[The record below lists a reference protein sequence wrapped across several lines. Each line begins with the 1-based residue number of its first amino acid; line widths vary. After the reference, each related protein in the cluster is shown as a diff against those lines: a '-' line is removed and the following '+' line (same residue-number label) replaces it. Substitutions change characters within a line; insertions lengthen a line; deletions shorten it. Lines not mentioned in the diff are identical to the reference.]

1 MRSWLTSLIVAFS
14 SLNSYSFHASSFFT
28 RFSPFFFFFN
38 PFILLTS
45 SRFFSRSRLE
55 QGDVKADDRQE
66 RSTVKNK
73 TLSWQDKPREESS
86 LKWKSLGTA
95 INPTEALKI
104 CPRCCATSFS
114 LFLSLSLACFFSK
127 VSKVSCALETEIQV
141 SYHLYSY
148 LTTLSFFP
156 TIKYFYYFRKLGEFT
171 NI

>member
-1 MRSWLTSLIVAFS
+1 MLLPS
-14 SLNSYSFHASSFFT
+14 SCVSP
-28 RFSPFFFFFN
+28 PFFFFFN

-127 VSKVSCALETEIQV
+127 VSKVSCATSKLRSKLVITSIRTSQ
-141 SYHLYSY
+141 LYP
-148 LTTLSFFP
+148 FFP
-156 TIKYFYYFRKLGEFT
+156 QSNIFTIFES
-171 NI
+171 

>member
-127 VSKVSCALETEIQV
+127 VSKVSCATSKLRSKLVITSIRTSQ
-141 SYHLYSY
+141 LYP
-148 LTTLSFFP
+148 FFP
-156 TIKYFYYFRKLGEFT
+156 QS
-171 NI
+171 NIFIIFES